1 MQQTSAPTTEEI
13 RAVRES
19 RRYRKVRAEFRDCC
33 VDQQLSCWLCGK
45 PIDYDLPSD
54 HPDAWSLDHAHPVSE
69 RLDLA
74 LDPANFRPAHLD
86 CNKRRGNRAPF
97 IALGVPSEDW

>member
-1 MQQTSAPTTEEI
+1 MSATHREI
-13 RAVRES
+13 RALRES
-19 RRYRKVRAEFRDCC
+19 RRFRKLRAEYRVFCAG
-33 VDQQLSCWLCGK
+33 QGLPCWLDGK

-69 RLDLA
+69 FPELA

-86 CNKRRGNRAPF
+86 CNKRRGNGAPF
-97 IALGVPSEDW
+97 IRLGAPSESW